1 MHFHLLVPQLLLAS
15 LIALSS
21 AAFALD
27 SDRKQPVSLEAN
39 SAVMDEAK
47 GYYIYSGDV
56 VVTQGSM
63 TIHADSIEIIMDSNN
78 NIKRFLAKGNDSTQA
93 HLQQTTES
101 DGSLLE
107 AWADELNYHLAKDI
121 ILLTGNAALHQKG
134 NQFSGDKIEYAVG
147 EEKVKAS
154 AEPNTK
160 QRVKMIFNPG
170 S

>member
-1 MHFHLLVPQLLLAS
+1 MHINLVVPQLILAS
-15 LIALSS
+15 LITLSS
-21 AAFALD
+21 VAYALD

-56 VVTQGSM
+56 VVTQGTM

-78 NIKRFLAKGNDSTQA
+78 NIERFLAKGNDSTQA

-107 AWADELNYHLAKDI
+107 AWADELNYNLAKDI
-121 ILLTGNAALHQKG
+121 ILLTGSAALHQKG